1 MFIAQ
6 DKASRQMYSY
16 RLLVVIA
23 VTSFA
28 SRKVK
33 VFNFTSKLFR
43 PRASFLG
50 IALDS
55 VKQQVCDFSPQSML

>member
-1 MFIAQ
+1 MFIAP
-6 DKASRQMYSY
+6 DKASWQMYSY